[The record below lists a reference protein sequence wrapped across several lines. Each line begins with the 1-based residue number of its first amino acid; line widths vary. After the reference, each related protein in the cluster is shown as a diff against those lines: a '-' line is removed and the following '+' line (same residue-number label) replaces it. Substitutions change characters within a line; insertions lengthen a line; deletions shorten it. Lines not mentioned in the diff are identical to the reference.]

1 MRCWIALFATLL
13 PLAAGADAGA
23 DAAAAQRLESALGGL
38 TGLRAQF
45 SQSVID
51 ARGQVIETAEGTVS
65 LARPGK
71 FRWEYRV
78 PEQLIVSD
86 GVTVWFHDIGLEQVT
101 IRAAADTLAGTPAM
115 LLSGQGDLRAEFEIA
130 DGGTEE
136 GLAWSRLTPR
146 EEEGDFRELRVG
158 VASGE
163 LRRMTLLDRL
173 GQTTELK
180 FERIERNP
188 RFDKAVFSF
197 IPPPGV
203 DVVGRSP
210 ADPS

>member
-13 PLAAGADAGA
+13 PLAAGADAAA

-158 VASGE
+158 VASGK

>member
-1 MRCWIALFATLL
+1 MRRWIALLASLL
-13 PLAAGADAGA
+13 PFAVGA
-23 DAAAAQRLESALGGL
+23 DAAADAAAARRLESALSGL
-38 TGLRAQF
+38 TGLRAEF
-45 SQSVID
+45 RQSVID
-51 ARGQVIETAEGTVS
+51 ARGQVIETAEGTVA
-65 LARPGK
+65 LARPGR

-101 IRAAADTLAGTPAM
+101 IRSAADTFVGTPAM
-115 LLSGQGDLRAEFEIA
+115 LLSGGGELRAEFAIA
-130 DGGTEE
+130 DAGTEE

-146 EEEGDFRELRVG
+146 SEEGDFRELRVG
-158 VASGE
+158 IAAGE

-173 GQTTELK
+173 GQTTRID
-180 FERIERNP
+180 FEKVERNP
-188 RFDKAVFSF
+188 HFDKNVFRF
-197 IPPPGV
+197 NPPPGV

>member
-13 PLAAGADAGA
+13 PLAAGADAAA

-158 VASGE
+158 VASGD